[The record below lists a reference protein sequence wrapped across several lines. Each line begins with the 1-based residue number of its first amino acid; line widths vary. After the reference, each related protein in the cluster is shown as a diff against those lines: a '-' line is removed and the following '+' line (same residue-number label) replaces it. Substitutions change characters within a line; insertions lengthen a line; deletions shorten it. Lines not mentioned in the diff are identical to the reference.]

1 MPKFSY
7 SKSIVLGENNA
18 EMEIDCDEEV
28 CADPPQRFK
37 PAHILTLPNY
47 NDPLFRNDIA
57 LIKLNE
63 KANITGI
70 LILHEFHIP

>member
-1 MPKFSY
+1 MIYFVPTISY

-18 EMEIDCDEEV
+18 EMEIDCEEEV

-47 NDPLFRNDIA
+47 NDPPYRNDIA
-57 LIKLNE
+57 LIKLNVE
-63 KANITGI
+63 ANITGT
-70 LILHEFHIP
+70 